1 VTEPPLERQI
11 EIVRALLALRRA
23 GRLPALWVEQSRIL
37 LDAGYGCR
45 QRITWDQAR
54 RLAAGEPLEDVL
66 SAPGL
71 ASKLE
76 PRPQDWRHRRSVYL
90 AAVRRVR
97 RRVA

>member
-1 VTEPPLERQI
+1 VTEPPLEHQI

-45 QRITWDQAR
+45 QRITWEQAR
-54 RLAAGEPLEDVL
+54 RLVAGEPLEDVL
-66 SAPGL
+66 GSPKQQ
-71 ASKLE
+71 S
-76 PRPQDWRHRRSVYL
+76 RDQDWSRRRRIYP